1 MWSYEIAMTHAH
13 LMAVFYPR
21 QELREVAAGEV
32 LRSAEIKVADA
43 VKELASVHKLQNK
56 KEIRFVVLKRNK
68 K

>member
-1 MWSYEIAMTHAH
+1 MTHAH

-21 QELREVAAGEV
+21 QKLHEVAAGEV
-32 LRSAEIKVADA
+32 LRSAKIEVPDA
-43 VKELASVHKLQNK
+43 VKEFASAHKLQNK